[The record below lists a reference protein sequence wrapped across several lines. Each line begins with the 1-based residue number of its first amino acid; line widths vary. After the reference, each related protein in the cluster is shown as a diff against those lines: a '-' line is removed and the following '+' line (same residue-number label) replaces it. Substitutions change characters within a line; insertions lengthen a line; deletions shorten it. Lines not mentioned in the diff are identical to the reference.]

1 VFQLAPTHP
10 TSGDLPAHIT
20 DELGKVGLYSDRCL
34 VVAVSGGLDSCVLLD
49 GLIRARGSRGIHI
62 AHLDHQLRKDSAQD
76 ADFVAALSAHHRL
89 PCTIARAHVGERA
102 RRTKESVEMA
112 ARFCRRAFLRRIGER
127 INAPWILL
135 AHHAD
140 DQAETVL
147 LRLLR
152 GSGGT
157 GLAGMSPAR
166 DGLLRPL
173 LKFTRDDLRSYALD
187 RGLDWRED
195 QTNHDIRPRRN
206 RIRHQLLPL
215 LRQAH
220 NPKVVSAIGRAAHL
234 LGDED
239 DYLAQV
245 AQKALDDALVN
256 RTAGKV
262 MLESRQLAGYHIAI
276 QRRVLLQVI
285 QEVAATETV
294 TSESVEQL
302 LKVLHAG
309 SNTVR
314 DLGYGLRCQC
324 TQQTLILRGAPKAPW
339 LMPLQCPARMQ
350 LPGQILESRWC
361 PAADYAQLRATLDLD
376 QVILDATPSL
386 GELVLRSPR
395 RGDRLRP
402 LGLSGHSKKLSD
414 CFIDARWP
422 RILRED
428 AVVLSRAEDDE
439 ILWVAGLAR
448 SECFQVNDSSRSLI
462 HLRPIEESM
471 VSHDDES

>member
-1 VFQLAPTHP
+1 MFQLAPSHS
-10 TSGDLPAHIT
+10 TSVGIPAQIT
-20 DELGKVGLYSDRCL
+20 DELGKVGLDAEGSL

-62 AHLDHQLRKDSAQD
+62 AHLDHQLRRDSARD
-76 ADFVAALSAHHRL
+76 ADFVAALSVHHRL
-89 PCTIARAHVGERA
+89 PCTIGRQDVGERA

-112 ARFCRRAFLRRIGER
+112 ARFCRRAFLRRIADR
-127 INAPWILL
+127 TNAQWILL

-147 LRLLR
+147 LRLFR

-166 DGLLRPL
+166 EGLLRPL

-206 RIRHQLLPL
+206 RIRQQLLPI
-215 LRQAH
+215 LRQSH

-239 DYLAQV
+239 DYLGKV
-245 AQKALDDALVN
+245 AQEALDDTLVN

-262 MLESRQLAGYHIAI
+262 VLESRQLAGYHIAI
-276 QRRVLLQVI
+276 QRRVLLAVI
-285 QEVAATETV
+285 QEVAATESV

-309 SNTVR
+309 SGTVC

-324 TQQTLILRGAPKAPW
+324 TQRTLILRGAPKAPW

-350 LPGQILESRWC
+350 LPGQALESRWC
-361 PAADYAQLRATLDLD
+361 PVADYAQLRVTLDLH

-448 SECFQVNDSSRSLI
+448 SECFQVDDSSRSLI

-471 VSHDDES
+471 VSRDDEN